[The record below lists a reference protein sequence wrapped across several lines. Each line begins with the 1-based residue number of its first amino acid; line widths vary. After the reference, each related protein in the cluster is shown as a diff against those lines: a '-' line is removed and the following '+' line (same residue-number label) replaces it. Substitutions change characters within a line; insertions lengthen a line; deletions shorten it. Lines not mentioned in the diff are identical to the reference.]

1 MSKSK
6 ELRIGAALEGR
17 YTLIREIGHGGMATV
32 FLARD
37 LKHDRDVALKVLH
50 RELGAVLG
58 AERFL
63 AEIRTTA
70 QLHHPNIL
78 PLFDSGEADGLV
90 FYVMPFVEGEAL
102 RERITKEGQLGV
114 TEAVRITSEVAD
126 ALEHAHK
133 HGVIHRDI
141 KPENILLQDG
151 HALVADFGVAIAVS
165 RAAGERITGTGFSIG
180 TPQYMSPEQAAAER
194 DIDGRSDQYS
204 LASVL
209 YELLVGEPPFTG
221 PNTGAIMARM
231 MSEQAPDVARRRPS
245 VPETVAEALHRAL
258 EKVPGDRFPSVAA
271 FGEAIAP
278 PSRLTGT
285 HRVASAAGRRTRVVP
300 IALAGGCLLGIAAGI
315 AYMSARREPEVV
327 TGDITHVTT
336 EDGLEIQPAISP
348 DGKMMVYAAGTSIH
362 VRLFLRPIDGGRAVS
377 LTADSTTIQQE
388 PRWSPSGNSILFLA
402 GGGVDTVVAGLGAG
416 SAVTLIN
423 GAQGPIATATWSPD
437 GHRIAFVRRD
447 SLMTYTI
454 ASGETRFVAQEK
466 VKECSWSPRGD
477 LIACGVPRD
486 FSAIGKTMGNAGP
499 SMITVVPARGGKP
512 VAVTDSVSLNASP
525 VWSPDGR
532 RLYFVSNRNHQ
543 RDVYYVGVGSGGRA
557 RGEPHRLTTALNAAS
572 LSLSRDGRHLAYSV
586 YTPQANIWSVPIL
599 PGAIATSAMATQVT
613 FGHQLIES
621 VFATPDGKTLFYDSD
636 RNGNAD
642 IWRLAVGDSQLE
654 AMTHDPADEFGPS
667 LSPDGRRL
675 AFYSYREGAGRGIIL
690 VKPMDGGPVEQV
702 NTSATYGIWPEWK
715 PDGRTLVWQCNSQG
729 KPSQC
734 TAIRDSVGRWHVEA
748 RPQDHANWSPDGRW
762 TTSRRHSGN
771 APVDTVW
778 IYAAGSDQ
786 ARVLYGRRSPTEPRI
801 EELNWSP
808 DSRSLYFKSHDA
820 DGRAM
825 FWSLPVE
832 GGAPRLIARLDDLT
846 HPSYRNDFA
855 VGAGRIFFAVN
866 DRQSDISVVELIER

>member
-17 YTLIREIGHGGMATV
+17 YTIVREIGHGGMATV

-70 QLHHPNIL
+70 HLHHPNIL
-78 PLFDSGEADGLV
+78 PLFDSGEADGMV
-90 FYVMPFVEGEAL
+90 FFVMPFVEGETL

-114 TEAVRITSEVAD
+114 TEAVRITGEVAD

-151 HALVADFGVAIAVS
+151 HAVVADFGVAIAVS
-165 RAAGERITGTGFSIG
+165 NAAGSRITGTGFSIG

-231 MSEQAPDVARRRPS
+231 MSEPAPDVTRRRRS
-245 VPETVAEALHRAL
+245 VPESVADALHRAL
-258 EKVPGDRFPSVAA
+258 EKVPGDRFPTVAA

-278 PSRLTGT
+278 LSRLTGT
-285 HRVASAAGRRTRVVP
+285 HRIVRAATRRRLIP
-300 IALAGGCLLGIAAGI
+300 LALAGSGVLGLAAGI
-315 AYMSARREPEVV
+315 LVMSARHEPEVL
-327 TGDITHVTT
+327 TGDIRHVTA
-336 EDGLEIQPAISP
+336 EEGLEVQPAISP

-362 VRLFLRPIDGGRAVS
+362 VRLFLRPVDGGRAVP
-377 LTADSTTIQQE
+377 LTSDATTIQQE
-388 PRWSPSGNSILFLA
+388 PRWSPSGNSVLFLA
-402 GGGVDTVVAGLGAG
+402 NGGVDTVAAALGGGVATTVIRGADG
-416 SAVTLIN
+416 TVT
-423 GAQGPIATATWSPD
+423 TAAWSPD
-437 GHRIAFVRRD
+437 GRQIAFQRHD
-447 SLMTYTI
+447 SLMIYAI
-454 ASGETRFVAQEK
+454 ATGQTRFVAAQRGNQ
-466 VKECSWSPRGD
+466 CAWAPRGD
-477 LIACGVPRD
+477 HIACVVTRN
-486 FSAIGKTMGNAGP
+486 FSAIGRLMGNAGP
-499 SMITVVPARGGKP
+499 SAIIVTPANGGTP
-512 VAVTDSVSLNASP
+512 VAVTDSASLNTSP

-532 RLYFVSNRNHQ
+532 RLYFVSNRHRQ
-543 RDVYYVGVGSGGRA
+543 RDIYDLSVGDDGRA

-572 LSLSRDGRHLAYSV
+572 LSLSDDGRHLAYSV
-586 YTPQANIWSVPIL
+586 YTPQANIWSLPIVPRA
-599 PGAIATSAMATQVT
+599 PATSATATQVT
-613 FGHQLIES
+613 SGHQLIES
-621 VFATPDGKTLFYDSD
+621 MFATADGKTLFYDSD
-636 RNGNAD
+636 RNGNSD
-642 IWRLAVGDSQLE
+642 IWRLRLGDSQPE
-654 AMTHDPADEFGPS
+654 AMTHDPADAFGPN
-667 LSPDGRRL
+667 LSADGQRL
-675 AFYSYREGAGRGIIL
+675 AFYSYRDGSEHGVIM
-690 VKPMDGGPVEQV
+690 VKPMDGGPIEQV
-702 NTSATYGIWPEWK
+702 NTSATYGIWPGWK
-715 PDGRTLVWQCNSQG
+715 PDGRTLLWQCSTPGKRMLCAASQ
-729 KPSQC
+729 
-734 TAIRDSVGRWHVEA
+734 DSTSHWHAAES
-748 RPQDHANWSPDGRW
+748 PQEHPNWSPDGRW
-762 TTSRRHSGN
+762 TTNFRRSFFG
-771 APVDTVW
+771 ADTVW
-778 IYAAGSDQ
+778 IYAAADPAQGK
-786 ARVLYGRRSPTEPRI
+786 VLYRRRSLVDPLVETLE
-801 EELNWSP
+801 WSP

-820 DGRAM
+820 EGRAM

-832 GGAPRLIARLDDLT
+832 GGAPRLIARLDDLA

-855 VGAGRIFFAVN
+855 VGGNRLFFAVN